1 MDYMEKFYTTIKLI
15 GIIAVITGFFVDS
28 TNIMLFGVFLVLI
41 VINGIQYL
49 DSKALA
55 IQQANTQIEIAGLV
69 KNSNNRWLETRDN
82 LEKISAKVYE
92 LKIAYERNT
101 PKH

>member
-1 MDYMEKFYTTIKLI
+1 MDYMEKFYTTIKLV

-28 TNIMLFGVFLVLI
+28 TNIMLFGVFLILI
-41 VINGIQYL
+41 VINGTQYL

-55 IQQANTQIEIAGLV
+55 IQQAQTQIEITALV
-69 KNSNNRWLETRDN
+69 KSSNNRWLETRDN
-82 LEKISAKVYE
+82 LEKIYAKVYE
-92 LKIAYERNT
+92 LKIAYERNP